1 MPLGSSWRFLIEDP
15 LLNILMALSNW
26 LFDSYGLAILAF
38 TLISRLI
45 TYPLTK
51 KTLNSMKNLQ
61 TIQPK
66 IQEIQKKYSDPK
78 RRSQETMK
86 LYKDAGVNPLGCLG
100 PQLIQL
106 PIFIGLYQVIRL
118 TSSQEIAKMT
128 ELSERLYDIDFIKE
142 AIPLTTNF
150 LFINLGENGKWY
162 LALIVFIAAYVQQ
175 KLSSSNQTT
184 QNDQQKQMN
193 RMLQWIMPV
202 FFGYIIF
209 SVPAGLGLYWGAST
223 VIGIFLHI
231 AFIGMPDNKL
241 QLFPIIGPM
250 FGEKNNSQKT
260 NLKLNSDNSDN
271 SDNSERKNDEP
282 SRSKR
287 KNSRGSNRSSTK
299 KTRSS
304 KKRR

>member
-1 MPLGSSWRFLIEDP
+1 MPLGSGWRFLVEDP

-86 LYKDAGVNPLGCLG
+86 LYKEAGVNPLGCLG

-118 TSSQEIAKMT
+118 TSSQEITKIA
-128 ELSERLYDIDFIKE
+128 ELSERLYDVGFIKD
-142 AIPLTTNF
+142 AIPLSTNF
-150 LFINLGENGKWY
+150 LFIDLGQNGKWY
-162 LALIVFIAAYVQQ
+162 LALIVFISAYVQQ

-202 FFGYIIF
+202 FFAYIIF

-223 VIGIFLHI
+223 IIGIFLHI
-231 AFIGMPDNKL
+231 AFIGMPKNKL
-241 QLFPIIGPM
+241 QLFPIIGPI
-250 FGEKNNSQKT
+250 FGEKNNNKT
-260 NLKLNSDNSDN
+260 NLKLNSENSE
-271 SDNSERKNDEP
+271 NSERKNNEP

-287 KNSRGSNRSSTK
+287 KNSRGSSRSSTK
-299 KTRSS
+299 KTRSN